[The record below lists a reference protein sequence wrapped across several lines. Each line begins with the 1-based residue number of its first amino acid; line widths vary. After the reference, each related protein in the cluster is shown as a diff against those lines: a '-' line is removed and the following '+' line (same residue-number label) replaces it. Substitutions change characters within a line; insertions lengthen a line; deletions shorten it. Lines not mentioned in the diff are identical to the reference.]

1 MLYNKKN
8 DKNGGRAMIFTLRD
22 WRRSDVESLAE
33 NADNPKIAQKLRDV
47 FPSPYTKKDAEFFIN
62 VCKESISEDQIT
74 KAIDVSGEAVGCIGL
89 TFGKDVYRKSAE
101 LGFWLG
107 EDYWGNGIMT
117 AAVKELSGWAFQ
129 NRDIVRICA
138 EVFEGNFASEKVLL
152 KAGFFKEA
160 IHRKAV
166 VKDGVLLDSQM
177 FALLKEEYDKLE
189 KDK

>member
-1 MLYNKKN
+1 
-8 DKNGGRAMIFTLRD
+8 
-22 WRRSDVESLAE
+22 
-33 NADNPKIAQKLRDV
+33 
-47 FPSPYTKKDAEFFIN
+47 
-62 VCKESISEDQIT
+62 
-74 KAIDVSGEAVGCIGL
+74 
-89 TFGKDVYRKSAE
+89 
-101 LGFWLG
+101 
-107 EDYWGNGIMT
+107 MT

-129 NRDIVRICA
+129 NRDIVRIYA